1 MSTLVSVDL
10 AGAAR
15 ITGISVSQ
23 LRRAIKAT
31 DPTAFPPP
39 LKAKRSGS
47 GKSAKQLILVSDLE
61 AWVASFPDA

>member
-1 MSTLVSVDL
+1 MSTPVAVDL

-15 ITGISVSQ
+15 LTGVSVSQ

-39 LKAKRSGS
+39 LRAKRAGS
-47 GKSAKQLILVSDLE
+47 GPSAKHLIRVVDLE
-61 AWVASFPDA
+61 AWISLFPDA

>member
-1 MSTLVSVDL
+1 MSTPVAVDL

-15 ITGISVSQ
+15 LTGVSVSQ

-39 LKAKRSGS
+39 LRAKRAGS
-47 GKSAKQLILVSDLE
+47 GPSAKHLIRVVDLE
-61 AWVASFPDA
+61 SWIASFPDA